1 MPIEQEEDGNEAV
14 DDVEEQPAVEITD
27 HGDGDDPE
35 EGEAETEA
43 SDEAKEDADD
53 DETVVSLGGEPEP
66 TAEQESSVFRDLRK
80 RLRDQE
86 REAKAAK
93 AELERL
99 KAPAK
104 PKLGVKPTPADV
116 DYDDDKYAEA
126 METWTKQKLAAEA
139 EAEEGRRAQEK
150 QAEEWTQTVHRYR
163 ERKTELAS
171 KVPDFDDAE
180 QNVAAT
186 LSIAQQSA
194 IMAYADQPEA
204 LIYALGR
211 SEKKL
216 AELAGEKDI
225 LKFVATVAKLE
236 AKDLTVTTGKK
247 SPPKPARTTGG
258 TNAPAT
264 AVGNTT
270 ERLLKESEKSGNV
283 NGLVEEL
290 RRKKEK

>member
-1 MPIEQEEDGNEAV
+1 MPIEQEEDGKEAV

-35 EGEAETEA
+35 EGDTETEA
-43 SDEAKEDADD
+43 SDEAKEEAGD
-53 DETVVSLGGEPEP
+53 DETVVSLGEEPEP

-104 PKLGVKPTPADV
+104 PKLGPKPIPEDF
-116 DYDDDKYAEA
+116 DFDNDKYAEA
-126 METWTKQKLAAEA
+126 METWTEQKLAAKA
-139 EAEEGRRAQEK
+139 EADEGRKAQEK
-150 QAEEWTQTVHRYR
+150 RDEEWRGDVSRFQERRAELSTKVVGYADAEEVAGSALSLEQQTAIIKY
-163 ERKTELAS
+163 
-171 KVPDFDDAE
+171 AE
-180 QNVAAT
+180 
-186 LSIAQQSA
+186 
-194 IMAYADQPEA
+194 QPEA
-204 LIYALGR
+204 LFYALGR
-211 SEKKL
+211 NEKKL

-236 AKDLTVTTGKK
+236 AKDLTVTTSKK

-270 ERLLKESEKSGNV
+270 ERLLKESEKSGNI